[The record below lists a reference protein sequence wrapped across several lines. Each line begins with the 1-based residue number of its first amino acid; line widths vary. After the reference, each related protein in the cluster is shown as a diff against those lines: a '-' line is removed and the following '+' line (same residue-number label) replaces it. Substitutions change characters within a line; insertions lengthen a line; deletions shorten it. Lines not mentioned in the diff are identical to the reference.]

1 MAGLIDTGINYRKQA
16 NAAFGQ
22 VAKNAAEIAN
32 ANRKLSAAEKAG
44 KFNAAGQG
52 LGMGYMAYESGL
64 LGKGAQGLGAGK
76 GVVDALTPG
85 GDVAGA
91 VNELTVA
98 PNYSASALKSATD
111 SATQLGLG
119 QGPGAIQ
126 GPEGAK
132 SVVDVANALDPSLA
146 SNAANAANT
155 ATNATQGASSA
166 GTAATGG
173 NVTSMGGTLGGAING
188 AASGF
193 ASGMAS
199 GGLGTG
205 IAGGVGG
212 GLGGAVGGTI
222 AAPLQLAGTVA
233 NAVSAGSGAE
243 LLAAGSD
250 IAAGAATAGAGALEG
265 LAGLI
270 MAF

>member
-22 VAKNAAEIAN
+22 VAKNAAELAN
-32 ANRKLSAAEKAG
+32 ANRRLNAADKAG
-44 KFNAAGQG
+44 KLNAAGQG

-64 LGKGAQGLGAGK
+64 LGKGAAKMGMSK
-76 GVVDALTPG
+76 GVVDALTPTPPTTPTVGPTVQDQMLSQPAPTTSGPG
-85 GDVAGA
+85 GQTVGDAMESGEMPSGTLSSAADAPLPTEAATTATEAGA
-91 VNELTVA
+91 A
-98 PNYSASALKSATD
+98 
-111 SATQLGLG
+111 
-119 QGPGAIQ
+119 
-126 GPEGAK
+126 
-132 SVVDVANALDPSLA
+132 
-146 SNAANAANT
+146 
-155 ATNATQGASSA
+155 
-166 GTAATGG
+166 GG
-173 NVTSMGGTLGGAING
+173 NVTSLGGPLGGAING

-222 AAPLQLAGTVA
+222 AAPLQLAGTAA
-233 NAVSAGSGAE
+233 NAISAGSGAE

-250 IAAGAATAGAGALEG
+250 IAAGGATAGAGALEG
-265 LAGLI
+265 LATLI
-270 MAF
+270 AAF